1 MYFINNLEQIFY
13 IKKLKY
19 KINKIYKNRVKECM
33 AAETKQ
39 NIQMAA
45 KHKTNKNYIVLQK
58 YEII

>member
-1 MYFINNLEQIFY
+1 
-13 IKKLKY
+13 
-19 KINKIYKNRVKECM
+19 M